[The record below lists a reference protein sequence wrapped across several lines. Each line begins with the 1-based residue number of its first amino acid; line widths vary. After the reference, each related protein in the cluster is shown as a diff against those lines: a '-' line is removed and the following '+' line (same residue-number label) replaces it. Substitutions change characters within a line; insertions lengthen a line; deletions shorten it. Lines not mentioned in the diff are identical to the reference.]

1 MSRISLAAVW
11 FLLLLPMAGCQ
22 AQDHNPATAANNL
35 QQKPAN
41 FVYINGTKYRLI
53 QRYPSYWLLIDPQN
67 AQPLHLTNQLVVS
80 GMKSVDELRKRLTI
94 KPVLEVKRIAEGVLA
109 ISGTI
114 AELMQLE
121 QQLQQL
127 ADVRTEWQ
135 LYYLPLKSQPDR

>member
-1 MSRISLAAVW
+1 MSRVFLVALW
-11 FLLLLPMAGCQ
+11 FLLLLPTAGCQ
-22 AQDHNPATAANNL
+22 AQDHKPASAAKNL

-80 GMKSVDELRKRLTI
+80 GMKSVDELSKSMTI
-94 KPVLEVKRIAEGVLA
+94 KPVFEVKRIAEGVLT

-121 QQLQQL
+121 QQLKQI
-127 ADVRTEWQ
+127 AHVRTEWQ